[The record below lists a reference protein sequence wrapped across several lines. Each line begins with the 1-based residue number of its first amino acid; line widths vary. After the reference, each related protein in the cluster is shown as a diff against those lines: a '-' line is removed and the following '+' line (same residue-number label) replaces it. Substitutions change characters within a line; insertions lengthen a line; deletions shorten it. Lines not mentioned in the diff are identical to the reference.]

1 MHFRIFLLLS
11 TNAARFCPFTVV
23 RRITPAGTCTRQVLL
38 CGDFNYGEINWDS
51 NKGKGRSSR
60 KFLNVCQDCFLY
72 QHIAAFTRCRGDDKP
87 SLLDLVFTKNNLDV
101 ESIKYGP
108 PIGKSDHCVLSFK
121 FCIDGGEA
129 AAMSENVQKL
139 NYHKG
144 KYAKASTL
152 FESIPW
158 EAELMGKGVE
168 TMWATFLHIYN
179 SVVNQC
185 VPVYNVNKGKRKR
198 KWMNMQLLKMIQ
210 KKEEAWRRYRSNT
223 RSNKLRKNYQRIRND
238 VTTEVRRAKFE
249 YEHRLA
255 KEVKSNPKAFF
266 SYARSKTTV
275 KENVLFVKKSDGQL
289 TTSLKET
296 CGVLNSEFQ
305 KVFTKP
311 TRSSHSLPS
320 HATPKVKQ
328 LTDIDISVDQV
339 KNLMKNLKAQSAAG
353 PDGIHPRV
361 LRECADVLSMP
372 ITIIFEH
379 SLRAGILPTD
389 WKKGNITPIF
399 KKGSKTD
406 PLNYRPISLTSVVCK
421 ILEKLIRCSI
431 MEHLEENHLLSPHQH
446 GFRSNKS
453 CLTQLLEYLHFVEEM
468 TDNGDCVDAVYLDCS
483 KAFDTVPHDLLL
495 LKLKCVGVDG
505 RTLNWIKDF
514 LTNRQQRV
522 QVKDCCSEW
531 RGVWS
536 GVPQGSVL
544 GPTLFLVYVNDLL
557 DGLRSKGKLFADDV
571 KIYRRMMSPGDRDQ
585 LQDDLQKLDEWS
597 SKWKLK
603 FNRDKCNVMH
613 IGRKNPCYNYT
624 MSGSTLSTTSQEK
637 DLGIIISSNM
647 KPSAQVTKAA
657 ASANSMLGRIKHTFT
672 CLDRETL
679 PALYKALVRPRME
692 FAIQAWS
699 PYLRKDISKLERVQR
714 RATKLIPSIAH
725 LTYQERLIQLN
736 MTTLE
741 KRRERGDMIE
751 VFKILKGLDRVNP
764 QGNFLMQEMSSHKQ
778 RTRGHSLKLVKPRHR
793 TWKRNQFFSSRVV
806 NAWNKLSAKTVS
818 SRTVNMFKHN
828 YDHYDQNMTRRQPL

>member
-1 MHFRIFLLLS
+1 MH
-11 TNAARFCPFTVV
+11 
-23 RRITPAGTCTRQVLL
+23 
-38 CGDFNYGEINWDS
+38 
-51 NKGKGRSSR
+51 
-60 KFLNVCQDCFLY
+60 
-72 QHIAAFTRCRGDDKP
+72 
-87 SLLDLVFTKNNLDV
+87 
-101 ESIKYGP
+101 
-108 PIGKSDHCVLSFK
+108 
-121 FCIDGGEA
+121 
-129 AAMSENVQKL
+129 
-139 NYHKG
+139 
-144 KYAKASTL
+144 
-152 FESIPW
+152 
-158 EAELMGKGVE
+158 
-168 TMWATFLHIYN
+168 
-179 SVVNQC
+179 
-185 VPVYNVNKGKRKR
+185 
-198 KWMNMQLLKMIQ
+198 
-210 KKEEAWRRYRSNT
+210 
-223 RSNKLRKNYQRIRND
+223 
-238 VTTEVRRAKFE
+238 
-249 YEHRLA
+249 
-255 KEVKSNPKAFF
+255 EVKPL
-266 SYARSKTTV
+266 SKKTFC
-275 KENVLFVKKSDGQL
+275 LLKKSDGQL

-372 ITIIFEH
+372 IAIIFEH

-741 KRRERGDMIE
+741 KRRERGDMIK